1 MFTLVWLI
9 VFFSP
14 VTLEEEEKKKER
26 RKSSVNNINM
36 HTKLYFIE
44 FDMIL
49 CLHVI
54 IFVKKFD
61 NKTYLNERF
70 DEF

>member
-1 MFTLVWLI
+1 MFTLVWLV

-14 VTLEEEEKKKER
+14 VTLEEEKKKKER
-26 RKSSVNNINM
+26 RKSNVNNINM
-36 HTKLYFIE
+36 HTKLFYW
-44 FDMIL
+44 DMIL

-54 IFVKKFD
+54 ILVKKFD